1 MKGFIA
7 GVIFAIVA
15 EGVITVAIIAK
26 NVKEVN
32 E

>member
-7 GVIFAIVA
+7 GVIFTLIA
-15 EGVITVAIIAK
+15 EGTVVVAIIAK

>member
-15 EGVITVAIIAK
+15 EGAIAVAIITK